1 MKKCKFNVGDEVV
14 LNQEYGGFK
23 VGTQAVVTDTDGDLV
38 FWKTKRGQKS
48 SCFEHRLDL
57 VTKASKPECKFKP
70 GDRVVLNCNLT
81 KCRKGAIGTVKS
93 FGAYN
98 ATLKTRMVYVA
109 LDDKT
114 NVGTYDKYFDFVP
127 ETPKCKFKV
136 GDKIKANEK
145 SNKRYCC
152 TNLRNNFTGVVVAVN
167 GNGTMEVKQKGRTTT
182 WSSLDPDYFD
192 LVGESTPEIHITVKG
207 NKTIAVYKNGTETK
221 TAVAKCSPEDT
232 FDFGVGAK
240 LALERLGVLP
250 TDPVKEA
257 EPPKLKLVNKYGDYG
272 VCGTPTKLKD
282 IRGEALFVGDVVELI
297 NDVRHKSLGYHAVV
311 ENDTKQF
318 IMGICVDCT
327 KDGRIDEHWRVIKNK
342 SYSELKPGDKVR
354 SIEYV

>member
-14 LNQEYGGFK
+14 LNQDYMTFK
-23 VGTQAVVTDTDGDLV
+23 AGTR
-38 FWKTKRGQKS
+38 TK
-48 SCFEHRLDL
+48 
-57 VTKASKPECKFKP
+57 
-70 GDRVVLNCNLT
+70 
-81 KCRKGAIGTVKS
+81 
-93 FGAYN
+93 
-98 ATLKTRMVYVA
+98 VY
-109 LDDKT
+109 
-114 NVGTYDKYFDFVP
+114 
-127 ETPKCKFKV
+127 KV
-136 GDKIKANEK
+136 GDELVYWETENGQR
-145 SNKRYCC
+145 SNCFAYC
-152 TNLRNNFTGVVVAVN
+152 
-167 GNGTMEVKQKGRTTT
+167 
-182 WSSLDPDYFD
+182 LDLYD
-192 LVGESTPEIHITVKG
+192 SPEIHITVEG
-207 NKTIAVYKNGTETK
+207 NKTIAVYKNGTEGK
-221 TAVAKCSPEDT
+221 KAVAKCSPEDT
-232 FDFGVGAK
+232 FDFGIGAK

-250 TDPVKEA
+250 TEKVKEA

-327 KDGRIDEHWRVIKNK
+327 KDGRINEHWRVIKNK